1 MPRTRARQNLML
13 EQKHGEE
20 HPKQEHDKKH
30 NKECLE
36 QELDISLPTTTTKKT
51 QKQKTQT
58 HKAKDIPCRG
68 QSNLPCYII
77 DKP

>member
-1 MPRTRARQNLML
+1 ML

-36 QELDISLPTTTTKKT
+36 QVLDVSLPTTTTKKHKSKKHKLT
-51 QKQKTQT
+51 KQKTYLV
-58 HKAKDIPCRG
+58 KAKATCLVI
-68 QSNLPCYII
+68 
-77 DKP
+77 